1 MQRAA
6 GLERLANRASGS
18 GGRPAP
24 VESSASAGFMA
35 PLHAHEADESIH
47 VLEGRLRLYAGGKS
61 VRMQAGDS
69 YVVER
74 GVAHTYRVESWH
86 ARAVFTTFTRSAAA
100 YESFLRA
107 IGPVAPGA
115 AWASG
120 EDEATVTAIAA
131 AAQTTVLGPPGML
144 PPGREHSVHAG

>member
-1 MQRAA
+1 M
-6 GLERLANRASGS
+6 LRASAIEQLATEASAS
-18 GGRPAP
+18 GGRPAS
-24 VESSASAGFMA
+24 VESSASAGFIA

-61 VRMQAGDS
+61 VRMQAGES

-86 ARAVFTTFTRSAAA
+86 ARAVFTTFTRSAAR

-115 AWASG
+115 AWASA

-131 AAQTTVLGPPGML
+131 AAQTTVLGPPGTL
-144 PPGREHSVHAG
+144 PPGLEHGAHVA

>member
-1 MQRAA
+1 MQRAVIV
-6 GLERLANRASGS
+6 ERLANTASGS
-18 GGRPAP
+18 GGRPAS

-61 VRMQAGDS
+61 VRMQTGDS
-69 YVVER
+69 YIVER

-86 ARAVFTTFTRSAAA
+86 ARAVFTTFTRSAAG

-115 AWASG
+115 AWASA
-120 EDEATVTAIAA
+120 EDAATVTAIAA

-144 PPGREHSVHAG
+144 PPGREHSVHGA